1 MYSSDQIF
9 YHIWNILL
17 PVKNRSAE
25 TAGMLTLF
33 VDIIHYLVYNKRLIS
48 DDFRVNPQYKK
59 RGYSNNLP
67 TISTKLLHDKGFNNK
82 FDFSLVN
89 NIYKTN
95 IPDSLKE
102 FIVLVC
108 DYFIEN
114 YRTIGVF
121 KLRLELSQHYQQCF
135 SSCYIKERVPKWY
148 EFFRE
153 VEETE
158 IFGCVHLN
166 LETLAKEFQNE
177 TDLSIFKNKKF
188 KETTKNNEV
197 NKNKETVR
205 RLLSFIR
212 EDANQQ
218 EALTAI
224 LKVKELMAKE
234 NKDFD
239 KIILENFQ

>member
-1 MYSSDQIF
+1 MIKD
-9 YHIWNILL
+9 L
-17 PVKNRSAE
+17 
-25 TAGMLTLF
+25 
-33 VDIIHYLVYNKRLIS
+33 
-48 DDFRVNPQYKK
+48 
-59 RGYSNNLP
+59 
-67 TISTKLLHDKGFNNK
+67 NK

-89 NIYKTN
+89 KNYKTN

-114 YRTIGVF
+114 YRTIEVF
-121 KLRLELSQHYQQCF
+121 KLRLELSHHYQQCF

-166 LETLAKEFQNE
+166 IETLAKEFKNE
-177 TDLSIFKNKKF
+177 IDLSIFKNK
-188 KETTKNNEV
+188 EI

-239 KIILENFQ
+239 KIILENFK